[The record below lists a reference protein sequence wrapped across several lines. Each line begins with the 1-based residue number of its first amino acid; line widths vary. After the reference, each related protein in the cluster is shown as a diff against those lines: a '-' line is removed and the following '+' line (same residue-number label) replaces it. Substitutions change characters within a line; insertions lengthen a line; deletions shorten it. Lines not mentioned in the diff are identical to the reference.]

1 MGSFRFR
8 RRPAA
13 PPRSRAFLSPVTAVM
28 VLAALLV
35 GVVSSCNTD
44 VEDKNGVDYP
54 ELWWI
59 GDDDTVVICESE
71 GLTEVPAF
79 LNLNVT
85 YV

>member
-1 MGSFRFR
+1 MRSFRFR
-8 RRPAA
+8 RDPAA
-13 PPRSRAFLSPVTAVM
+13 PHRSRAFLSPATEVM
-28 VLAALLV
+28 VLLAALLV

-54 ELWWI
+54 EKWI
-59 GDDDTVVICESE
+59 GDDDTVVLCFSE